1 MIIKKNISKIPFL
14 KEIKNLILKI
24 LLVVGVT
31 TIIFTTV
38 IVGYYYNSGMHDRFA
53 PSALIKKIDNVILDR
68 YIGFSIFEI
77 DDYIKIKLTSLK
89 FIFIKNKFENVSIE
103 IDQKNLY
110 NLELQRNNRMSG
122 SQEKGNFSQAK
133 IKSNKKK
140 YDIKLRVKGDR
151 LLHWRDKEETSYK
164 VDLKGEDRIWGLE
177 EFSIQKPITRN
188 YIYEFIFHKLLQFN
202 DLISLKYF
210 FINLSLNGNKQ
221 GIYAIEE
228 GFSKELIERN
238 KKRNGPIF
246 GLNEIY
252 GTYYPNI
259 EYELYSKEFWTV
271 NHPELT
277 KIALSKLDGLKE
289 KRINVN
295 EIFDIEKWATF
306 FAVVDL
312 GKMYHGSLAKSVKL
326 YYNPV
331 TAKFEPVGFDAHYNR
346 VLFKNFL
353 ILDFIDEDN
362 INCAYLCDFRDW
374 YLIFLKKNDGSD
386 NTEFLELYMKALQ
399 KVSTQNFLDKFN
411 KKHLEEIN
419 FNNSQLFSDTNKKDL
434 NYYKGLGLY
443 ILNKNFLSERSK
455 YINNRLNKIA
465 KNKKIKKNTSN
476 NQDKSFDILKNKNV
490 EYLNGEYFLTNNI
503 IIKKNYYLDK
513 NKKLNINA
521 GINLIFQ
528 EDVSLTS
535 EGSIFFNGTKDQPIT
550 VYGEGK
556 KGSFIFSDNVYI
568 FKNVIFKNLSYP
580 KSNNKILHG
589 GINLI
594 NSDVTMVDIEIK
606 NSHSEDAINIIS
618 SKSYIKNLILNDI
631 SADALDI
638 DFGELIFEN
647 ITCQNILNDCLDV
660 SGGIVSG
667 KYLRTIDVKDKGLS
681 FGENSIG
688 YIDNTNFINNKLAVA
703 VKDGSELH
711 LSEFNFKK
719 NKYDIAVFNKKKEY
733 GASILDL
740 NQFSDVKN
748 LKILLGVR
756 NKILSNSNKKITKVK
771 NSYINSL
778 FY

>member
-1 MIIKKNISKIPFL
+1 VIIKKNISKIPFL

-24 LLVVGVT
+24 ILVVGVT

-164 VDLKGEDRIWGLE
+164 VDLKGEDRTWGLE
-177 EFSIQKPITRN
+177 EISSQKPITRN

-252 GTYYPNI
+252 GTYYPNV

-289 KRINVN
+289 KKINVN

-346 VLFKNFL
+346 LLFKNFL

-465 KNKKIKKNTSN
+465 KNKKIKKNT
-476 NQDKSFDILKNKNV
+476 
-490 EYLNGEYFLTNNI
+490 
-503 IIKKNYYLDK
+503 
-513 NKKLNINA
+513 
-521 GINLIFQ
+521 
-528 EDVSLTS
+528 
-535 EGSIFFNGTKDQPIT
+535 
-550 VYGEGK
+550 
-556 KGSFIFSDNVYI
+556 
-568 FKNVIFKNLSYP
+568 
-580 KSNNKILHG
+580 
-589 GINLI
+589 
-594 NSDVTMVDIEIK
+594 
-606 NSHSEDAINIIS
+606 
-618 SKSYIKNLILNDI
+618 
-631 SADALDI
+631 
-638 DFGELIFEN
+638 
-647 ITCQNILNDCLDV
+647 
-660 SGGIVSG
+660 
-667 KYLRTIDVKDKGLS
+667 
-681 FGENSIG
+681 
-688 YIDNTNFINNKLAVA
+688 
-703 VKDGSELH
+703 
-711 LSEFNFKK
+711 
-719 NKYDIAVFNKKKEY
+719 
-733 GASILDL
+733 
-740 NQFSDVKN
+740 
-748 LKILLGVR
+748 
-756 NKILSNSNKKITKVK
+756 
-771 NSYINSL
+771 
-778 FY
+778 